1 MIQTTIQRADINMQH
16 RVLNAMIKENIFP
29 EGTRIDHYD
38 GHLDVQF
45 KGRVLSVQVT
55 GEAAF
60 KRYTMNGPLAFQI
73 RNQEVIVQTLE
84 QLLKILEE
92 EFEVTIPE
100 RLEQELIHSRRGF
113 DLTYAQMDQRRK
125 LIHDSMKFSR
135 MPVSLNYFA
144 WMQHMSALDEMNDLL
159 YSESLAVEGHPTHPL
174 SKTKLPLSNEE
185 VERYAPEF
193 EKVIPL
199 KVMLIRKEDAIATS
213 ASLDPDFMLN
223 EVLRD
228 EKQRLKHFVKALN
241 LKLEDYDVVIVHPW
255 QYEHVII
262 DRFKDWI
269 QERRLIP
276 TPITLPS
283 KATLSFRTMA
293 LLNRPFHIKLPVE
306 VQATSA
312 VRTVSSVTTKDGPK
326 LSYELQDMLHLYP
339 QLKIAKEP
347 YGLHADVEADKARQL
362 AYIVREK
369 PFIDGEGVTVVT
381 ASLVNPNPIDD
392 HTIVDSYLEWV
403 DNEISKNTIKQF
415 ITVYAHTLIPPLI
428 AYIQDYGIALEA
440 HMQNTIV
447 KLGKDY
453 RMAFAVRDLGGSR
466 IDLPSLQEK
475 LPNVEVENQS
485 LIADQ
490 IEDVIAKFQ
499 HAVIQNQMGE
509 LTYHF
514 QQYECIDE
522 NEMFEIIRHIT
533 LNAIDPN
540 KPHADIL
547 KKVLFAKTMKVKSLM
562 RMRMEG
568 KVKKYVNTEVA
579 NPLWEGE

>member
-1 MIQTTIQRADINMQH
+1 MIQTTIQRADINIQH
-16 RVLNAMIKENIFP
+16 RVFNAMIKENIFP
-29 EGTRIDHYD
+29 EGTRVNTSNHY
-38 GHLDVQF
+38 LEVQY
-45 KGRVLSVQVT
+45 KGRILSVAIS

-60 KRYTMNGPLAFQI
+60 KRFTMSGPLTFQI
-73 RNQEVIVQTLE
+73 RDQKESVQTLE

-92 EFEVTIPE
+92 DFDVQIPK
-100 RLEQELIHSRRGF
+100 RLEKELIHSRRGF
-113 DLTYAQMDQRRK
+113 DLTYAQMNQRRK

-144 WMQHMSALDEMNDLL
+144 WMQHMNTLDEMNDLL
-159 YSESLAVEGHPTHPL
+159 YSESLALEGHPTHPL
-174 SKTKLPLSNEE
+174 SKTKLPLTNEE

-199 KVMLIRKEDAIATS
+199 KVMLIRKEDAVATS

-223 EVLRD
+223 EVLKD
-228 EKQRLKHFVKALN
+228 EKQRLKNFVKALN

-269 QERRLIP
+269 ADRRLIP
-276 TPITLPS
+276 TPVVLPS

-293 LLNRPFHIKLPVE
+293 LLNRPYHIKLPVE

-312 VRTVSSVTTKDGPK
+312 IRTVSAVTTIDGPK
-326 LSYELQDMLHLYP
+326 LSYELQNMLHLFP

-347 YGLHADVEADKARQL
+347 YGLYANVEADKARQL

-369 PFIDGEGVTVVT
+369 PFIDGEGVAVVT

-415 ITVYAHTLIPPLI
+415 MTVYAHTLIPPLI

-466 IDLPSLQEK
+466 IDLASLEDK
-475 LPNVEVENQS
+475 IPNVVIENQS
-485 LIADQ
+485 LIAEK

-509 LTYHF
+509 LIYHF
-514 QQYECIDE
+514 QQYDCIEEDE
-522 NEMFEIIRHIT
+522 LFEIIRHIT

-540 KPHADIL
+540 KPHAQVL
-547 KKVLFAKTMKVKSLM
+547 NEVLFAPTMKVKSLM

-568 KVKKYVNTEVA
+568 KVKKYVNTEVV
-579 NPLWEGE
+579 NPLWKGE